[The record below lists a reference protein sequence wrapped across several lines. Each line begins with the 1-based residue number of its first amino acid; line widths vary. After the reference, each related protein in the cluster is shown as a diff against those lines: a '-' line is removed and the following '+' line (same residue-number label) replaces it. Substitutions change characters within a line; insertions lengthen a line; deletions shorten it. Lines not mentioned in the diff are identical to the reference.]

1 MNPALDQITNS
12 TSFGLFLTV
21 GSYAMAARLQKRLGG
36 TPLLH
41 PVLVGSCTAAL
52 VLWAF
57 HIPVEHF
64 RHGADMIHILL
75 GPATV
80 ALAVP
85 LYRQVSRI
93 RSALVPVLGSVLVGS
108 IVASSS
114 AVLVARWLGATKV
127 ISLSLA
133 PKSVTTPIA
142 MAVAEAIG
150 GDPGLAALAVVATG
164 ILGAIAGAGFFK
176 LLRIKDA
183 RAIGL
188 GFGVASHGVG
198 TSRAIQLG
206 ETEGA
211 FSSLAMGLAGFLTA
225 ILLPIAVRL
234 FG

>member
-1 MNPALDQITNS
+1 MIPAFAQITES
-12 TSFGLFLTV
+12 IPFGLFLTV
-21 GSYAMAARLQKRLGG
+21 GSYALAARFQKRMGG

-41 PVLVGSCTAAL
+41 PVLVGSGAAA
-52 VLWAF
+52 VCLWAF
-57 HIPVEHF
+57 HIPVERF
-64 RHGADMIHILL
+64 RRGADMINILL

-80 ALAVP
+80 ALAIP

-93 RSALVPVLGSVLVGS
+93 RSSLVPVLGSVLAGS
-108 IVASSS
+108 VVASAS
-114 AVLVARWLGATKV
+114 AVAIARCLGATTV
-127 ISLSLA
+127 TSLSLA

-142 MAVAEAIG
+142 MAVSEAIG

-164 ILGAIAGAGFFK
+164 ILGAVAGAGFFRLMK
-176 LLRIKDA
+176 IKDS

-211 FSSLAMGLAGFLTA
+211 FSSLAMGLAGLLTA
-225 ILLPIAVRL
+225 VFLPFCVRL